1 MLIVSYIFS
10 VFELPQLDQQ
20 SSVSTALQLQ
30 YNVRNPPRDSQP
42 RGSQPVSQQ
51 HPAEETWPR
60 PHSTDSTILSTYRL
74 ATDSSPVQETVVR
87 QNSSQS
93 EPSEADQLDIP
104 ADIPLFEGIISMIDF
119 SRLVM
124 YE

>member
-42 RGSQPVSQQ
+42 VSQQ
-51 HPAEETWPR
+51 HPAEETWSRPR
-60 PHSTDSTILSTYRL
+60 STDSTILSTYCL
-74 ATDSSPVQETVVR
+74 ATDRSAVQETVVR

-93 EPSEADQLDIP
+93 EPSEADQLDIHV
-104 ADIPLFEGIISMIDF
+104 DIPLFEGIISLIDF

>member
-30 YNVRNPPRDSQP
+30 YNVRNPPRDNRP
-42 RGSQPVSQQ
+42 ESQQ
-51 HPAEETWPR
+51 HPAEETWPH
-60 PHSTDSTILSTYRL
+60 PHSTGSTILSTFPL
-74 ATDSSPVQETVVR
+74 ATDSPAVQESDV
-87 QNSSQS
+87 QHNISQS

-104 ADIPLFEGIISMIDF
+104 ADIPLFEGISSINDF

>member
-1 MLIVSYIFS
+1 LLIVSYIFS

-51 HPAEETWPR
+51 HPYITNLEKSIIEMIPSNNGISAGM
-60 PHSTDSTILSTYRL
+60 
-74 ATDSSPVQETVVR
+74 SS
-87 QNSSQS
+87 
-93 EPSEADQLDIP
+93 
-104 ADIPLFEGIISMIDF
+104 
-119 SRLVM
+119 
-124 YE
+124 

>member
-20 SSVSTALQLQ
+20 SSVSTALQMQ
-30 YNVRNPPRDSQP
+30 YNVRNPPRD
-42 RGSQPVSQQ
+42 RLPVSQQ
-51 HPAEETWPR
+51 HPAEETWSR
-60 PHSTDSTILSTYRL
+60 PHSTDSTILSTIHL
-74 ATDSSPVQETVVR
+74 ATDSSAVQETDVR
-87 QNSSQS
+87 QNISQS